1 MFYKD
6 NYLILERYRAWRL
19 FYGGVRRYYCWIF
32 YESDIKSIEILDW
45 LSKLIKFYINILK
58 VFFCTLK
65 CVDRM
70 IS

>member
-32 YESDIKSIEILDW
+32 YESDIKSIEILD
-45 LSKLIKFYINILK
+45 
-58 VFFCTLK
+58 
-65 CVDRM
+65 
-70 IS
+70 